1 MAAWTHIAHDT
12 IIGGLPAAS
21 VTWSGIS
28 ASYDHLCIK
37 MSSRGDAGDYAGNTL
52 LTFNAS
58 SGGTDYTE
66 TVLKASTTTPV
77 SDRAAG
83 RANFTSAMT
92 AEGDILAATFA
103 STELWIPHYSN
114 TANFKQI
121 FCQAVVPNN
130 SASDNLWQVRIAAGL
145 WAATPAAIDEI
156 TIAGNGSEFQANSTF
171 DLYGITGA

>member
-1 MAAWTHIAHDT
+1 MAAWTHIAHDALS
-12 IIGGLPAAS
+12 LPAAS
-21 VTWSGIS
+21 VTWSSIS

-66 TVLKASTTTPV
+66 TVLKATTATVVTETVAARGNFV
-77 SDRAAG
+77 SV
-83 RANFTSAMT
+83 MI
-92 AEGDILAATFA
+92 AEGDILADTFGLA
-103 STELWIPHYSN
+103 ELWIPHYSN

-121 FCQAVVPNN
+121 FCQAVVPND
-130 SASDNLWQVRIAAGL
+130 SISDNLWQVRISAGL

-156 TIAGNGSEFQANSTF
+156 TIAGNSSSDFQANSTF